1 MPPKDKRGR
10 GQRGLRHA
18 GDSKARDNSLRLNGV
33 PMLDKRLGETSGLS
47 KRLIACLDV
56 RDGKLAKSVRFVN
69 TKDIG
74 DPVEKAREYYADGL
88 DELVFYDIT
97 ASSDK
102 RAIMLD
108 VVEAVAKEVFIP
120 LSVGGGVRS
129 VADATDLRLAGAEKI
144 NVNSAAVAR
153 PALISECA
161 EAIGNQNV
169 VLSMDIRQVPQSN
182 SCPSGYEIVI
192 NGGRTPMGID
202 GLAWALQGERLGAGE
217 LVVNAIDADGTR
229 DGYEL
234 KLTAMI
240 AKAVRIPVIASGGA
254 GKPEHLKEAL
264 TMGRADAA
272 LVASMVHYGDYSVS
286 ELKRWLHR
294 EGVKM
299 RMSW

>member
-1 MPPKDKRGR
+1 M
-10 GQRGLRHA
+10 
-18 GDSKARDNSLRLNGV
+18 
-33 PMLDKRLGETSGLS
+33 LS

-56 RDGKLAKSVRFVN
+56 RDGKLAKSVRFVD

-74 DPVEKAREYYADGL
+74 DPVEKARAYYEDGL

-97 ASSDK
+97 ASSD
-102 RAIMLD
+102 RRSIMLD

-144 NVNSAAVAR
+144 NVNSAAVQR
-153 PALISECA
+153 PALIAECA

-169 VLSMDIRQVPQSN
+169 VLSMDIRRVPASQA
-182 SCPSGYEIVI
+182 CPSGYEVVI
-192 NGGRTPMGID
+192 NGGRTPMEVD
-202 GLAWALQGERLGAGE
+202 GLAWALEGERLGAGE

-234 KLTAMI
+234 QLTAMI
-240 AKAVRIPVIASGGA
+240 AAAVRIPVIASGGA

-264 TMGRADAA
+264 TIGKADAA

-286 ELKRWLHR
+286 ELKRYLHS